1 MDKHISLAR
10 ELGYEG
16 QELRDYLKRQQD
28 LEREERLAQR
38 EYEKEKREAEQKDKE
53 REEKDKEREQKDKER
68 EQKEKD
74 REQKDKDRELE
85 KLRIEA
91 EKLKIEA
98 ARKDKEMEMEKEIAL
113 KKIEA
118 EVELKKIEAET
129 TSHPWG
135 PKEKSSNPRSP
146 KLPYF
151 DEHTDK
157 MDSYLTRFESYA
169 LSNKWDPSMWA
180 SYLSALLKGRALEV
194 FVRLSRDDQSDYG
207 QIKEAL
213 LTNFDL
219 TERSFRKK
227 FRDCRPEKA
236 ETFRQFS
243 GRLASY
249 LDKWLGLAKVEKTY
263 EAVCDF
269 LARDQF
275 LDCCSHELYLY
286 LKPKPFKAIDEL
298 AHEAD
303 LFADAKGGVPLC
315 ISKGQHKSRGV
326 DQAQPKVELK
336 QDQRPVIQCKI
347 CGKPHPTYKCWNN
360 PDNKKVASS
369 AEFDS
374 QYRGG
379 NSNWGQDRNRGQVDQ
394 RDNHYNSHNDNNY
407 RTVHQVN
414 FCKINSDV
422 GKGQDK
428 FSFPSSSSEGLPHKD
443 SKGTCHFPRSRLPTA
458 IGTVN
463 GKEIR
468 VLRDTGCTGVVVR
481 RSLVSDG
488 QMLNKQ
494 SGVTLINNY
503 KQRCPMARI
512 NIDCPFFRGTTDA
525 LCIDD
530 PAHDLVIGNIEG
542 SKFPDMTHFSSGVVN
557 KKRSKKSRKDRKVKW
572 ADKFIRQH
580 RQELCMMQASDAKL
594 ADIRR
599 RVESGSVTKGRSFSS
614 GETKFIRRNGLIY
627 RHFKKNANVSLQ
639 LVVPSSLTHS
649 VMNLAHESRK
659 VVNHR
664 GRKETISK
672 VLDEF
677 YWPGVCREVTQFC
690 RSCATCQR
698 TNHNIKVAMTH
709 CCSVPQRNISSK
721 EAVVSR
727 TRRTES
733 QTERRRSY
741 GSGRRCPIPY
751 YWRNMTVT
759 ESSSQC

>member
-38 EYEKEKREAEQKDKE
+38 EYEKEKREAEQ
-53 REEKDKEREQKDKER
+53 KDKEREQKDKER

-236 ETFRQFS
+236 KTFRQFS

-336 QDQRPVIQCKI
+336 QDQRHVIQCKI

-374 QYRGG
+374 QYKGG
-379 NSNWGQDRNRGQVDQ
+379 NSNWGQDRNFGRSDQ
-394 RDNHYNSHNDNNY
+394 RDNHFNNNY
-407 RTVHQVN
+407 RTDHQVD
-414 FCKINSDV
+414 FCKIESSDV
-422 GKGQDK
+422 GKGQAK
-428 FSFPSSSSEGLPHKD
+428 FKNPHSSSEGLPHKD
-443 SKGTCHFPRSRLPTA
+443 SKGTCRFPRSRLPTA
-458 IGTVN
+458 VGTVN

-530 PAHDLVIGNIEG
+530 PAHDLVVGNIEG
-542 SKFPDMTHFSSGVVN
+542 SKFPDMIHFSSGVN
-557 KKRSKKSRKDRKVKW
+557 RKKRSKKSRKDRKVKV
-572 ADKFIRQH
+572 ADKFIRQN

-599 RVESGSVTKGRSFSS
+599 RVESGSVTKSRSFSS

-677 YWPGVCREVTQFC
+677 YWPGVCREVIQFC
-690 RSCATCQR
+690 RSCAICQR
-698 TNHNIKVAMTH
+698 TTHNIKVAMTH

-727 TRRTES
+727 TRRTDS

-741 GSGRRCPIPY
+741 VSGRRCPIPY
-751 YWRNMTVT
+751 YWCNMTGT

>member
-286 LKPKPFKAIDEL
+286 LKPKTFKALGEL

-315 ISKGQHKSRGV
+315 INKGRQESKVVG
-326 DQAQPKVELK
+326 QAQPKVEPK
-336 QDQRPVIQCKI
+336 QEQRPGVQCKI
-347 CGKPHPTYKCWNN
+347 CGKPHPTFKCWNN
-360 PDNKKVASS
+360 PDNKRVAYS
-369 AEFDS
+369 AQFDS
-374 QYRGG
+374 QYRGD
-379 NSNWGQDRNRGQVDQ
+379 NSYRDQDRNFGRSDQ
-394 RDNHYNSHNDNNY
+394 RDNHYNNNY
-407 RTVHQVN
+407 RTDHQVN
-414 FCKINSDV
+414 FCKIDNKSSDI
-422 GKGQDK
+422 GK
-428 FSFPSSSSEGLPHKD
+428 GLPHKD

-463 GKEIR
+463 GKEVR

-512 NIDCPFFRGTTDA
+512 NIDCPFFRGSTNA

-542 SKFPDMTHFSSGVVN
+542 SKFPDMTHFSSGVV
-557 KKRSKKSRKDRKVKW
+557 
-572 ADKFIRQH
+572 
-580 RQELCMMQASDAKL
+580 
-594 ADIRR
+594 
-599 RVESGSVTKGRSFSS
+599 
-614 GETKFIRRNGLIY
+614 
-627 RHFKKNANVSLQ
+627 KNNY
-639 LVVPSSLTHS
+639 
-649 VMNLAHESRK
+649 
-659 VVNHR
+659 
-664 GRKETISK
+664 
-672 VLDEF
+672 F
-677 YWPGVCREVTQFC
+677 
-690 RSCATCQR
+690 
-698 TNHNIKVAMTH
+698 
-709 CCSVPQRNISSK
+709 
-721 EAVVSR
+721 
-727 TRRTES
+727 
-733 QTERRRSY
+733 
-741 GSGRRCPIPY
+741 
-751 YWRNMTVT
+751 
-759 ESSSQC
+759 

>member
-28 LEREERLAQR
+28 LEREERLAQW
-38 EYEKEKREAEQKDKE
+38 EYEREKREAEQ
-53 REEKDKEREQKDKER
+53 KDKEREQKDKER

-91 EKLKIEA
+91 EKMKIEA
-98 ARKDKEMEMEKEIAL
+98 ARKDKEMEMEKEVAL

-135 PKEKSSNPRSP
+135 PKEKSSSPRSP

-169 LSNKWDPSMWA
+169 LSNKWDLSMWA

-219 TERSFRKK
+219 TERSFGKK
-227 FRDCRPEKA
+227 FRDYRPEKA

-263 EAVCDF
+263 EAVFDF

-275 LDCCSHELYLY
+275 LDFCSHELYLY
-286 LKPKPFKAIDEL
+286 LKPKPFKVLGEL
-298 AHEAD
+298 AHEAG

-315 ISKGQHKSRGV
+315 ISKGQRSSKGV
-326 DQAQPKVELK
+326 DQAQPKVEPK
-336 QDQRPVIQCKI
+336 QDQRPVVKCKI
-347 CGKPHPTYKCWNN
+347 CGKPYPTHKCWNN

-379 NSNWGQDRNRGQVDQ
+379 NSNWGQNWNRGQFVQ
-394 RDNHYNSHNDNNY
+394 HDNCYDYNNY
-407 RTVHQVN
+407 RTDHQVN
-414 FCKINSDV
+414 FCKIESLNVD
-422 GKGQDK
+422 KGQAK
-428 FSFPSSSSEGLPHKD
+428 LSSPHSSSEG
-443 SKGTCHFPRSRLPTA
+443 TA
-458 IGTVN
+458 VGTVN
-463 GKEIR
+463 GKEVR

-503 KQRCPMARI
+503 NQKCPMARI

-542 SKFPDMTHFSSGVVN
+542 SKFPDMTHFSSGVVKN
-557 KKRSKKSRKDRKVKW
+557 KQSRKDRRKKRKVKV
-572 ADKFIRQH
+572 ADKFIRQN
-580 RQELCMMQASDAKL
+580 RQELVLKQASDAKL

-599 RVESGSVTKGRSFSS
+599 RVESGSVTKSRSFSS

-627 RHFKKNANVSLQ
+627 NHFKKNAKVLLQ
-639 LVVPSSLTHS
+639 LVIPSSLTHS
-649 VMNLAHESRK
+649 VINLAHESLR
-659 VVNHR
+659 VLNHR

-677 YWPGVCREVTQFC
+677 YWPGVCREVTQIC
-690 RSCATCQR
+690 KSCAICQR
-698 TNHNIKVAMTH
+698 TTQNIKVASTH

-721 EAVVSR
+721 EAVVSC

-733 QTERRRSY
+733 HTERRRSY

-751 YWRNMTVT
+751 YWRNMTET
-759 ESSSQC
+759 GSSSQC

>member
-38 EYEKEKREAEQKDKE
+38 EYEKEKREAEQ
-53 REEKDKEREQKDKER
+53 KDKEREQKDKER

-98 ARKDKEMEMEKEIAL
+98 ARKDKEMEMEKEIAI

-286 LKPKPFKAIDEL
+286 LKPKTFKALGEL
-298 AHEAD
+298 SHEAD
-303 LFADAKGGVPLC
+303 MFADAKGGVPLC
-315 ISKGQHKSRGV
+315 VEKGKHENKGV
-326 DQAQPKVELK
+326 DQAQPKVEPK
-336 QDQRPVIQCKI
+336 QEQRPRVQCKI

-374 QYRGG
+374 QYTYRGD
-379 NSNWGQDRNRGQVDQ
+379 NSNRSQDRNRGRVDQ
-394 RDNHYNSHNDNNY
+394 HDNRFDYDNY
-407 RTVHQVN
+407 RTDHQVN
-414 FCKINSDV
+414 FCKIDKSLDR
-422 GKGQDK
+422 GKG
-428 FSFPSSSSEGLPHKD
+428 LPRKD
-443 SKGTCHFPRSRLPTA
+443 NKGTCHFPRSRLPTA

-542 SKFPDMTHFSSGVVN
+542 SKFPDLTHFSSGVVSQ
-557 KKRSKKSRKDRKVKW
+557 KRSKKSRKDRKVKV
-572 ADKFIRQH
+572 ADNFIRQH
-580 RQELCMMQASDAKL
+580 RQELCMMQASDSKL
-594 ADIRR
+594 EDIRR
-599 RVESGSVTKGRSFSS
+599 RVESGSVTMSRGFSS

-627 RHFKKNANVSLQ
+627 RHHKKNAKVSLQ

-649 VMNLAHESRK
+649 VMNLAHESQK

-664 GRKETISK
+664 GRKETIAK

-690 RSCATCQR
+690 RSCAICQR
-698 TNHNIKVAMTH
+698 TTHNIKVAMTH

-727 TRRTES
+727 TRRTDS

-751 YWRNMTVT
+751 YWRNMTGT

>member
-1 MDKHISLAR
+1 
-10 ELGYEG
+10 
-16 QELRDYLKRQQD
+16 
-28 LEREERLAQR
+28 
-38 EYEKEKREAEQKDKE
+38 
-53 REEKDKEREQKDKER
+53 
-68 EQKEKD
+68 
-74 REQKDKDRELE
+74 
-85 KLRIEA
+85 
-91 EKLKIEA
+91 
-98 ARKDKEMEMEKEIAL
+98 
-113 KKIEA
+113 
-118 EVELKKIEAET
+118 
-129 TSHPWG
+129 
-135 PKEKSSNPRSP
+135 
-146 KLPYF
+146 
-151 DEHTDK
+151 

-315 ISKGQHKSRGV
+315 ISKGQRGSKAV
-326 DQAQPKVELK
+326 DQVQPKVEPK
-336 QDQRPVIQCKI
+336 QDQRPVVKCKI
-347 CGKPHPTYKCWNN
+347 CGKPHPDHKCWNN
-360 PDNKKVASS
+360 PDNKKFASS

-374 QYRGG
+374 QYRGS
-379 NSNWGQDRNRGQVDQ
+379 NSNWGQDRNRGRVDQ
-394 RDNHYNSHNDNNY
+394 HDNRYDYDNY
-407 RTVHQVN
+407 RTDHQVN
-414 FCKINSDV
+414 FCKIDKNLDV
-422 GKGQDK
+422 GKG
-428 FSFPSSSSEGLPHKD
+428 LPRKD
-443 SKGTCHFPRSRLPTA
+443 NKGTCHFPRSRLPTA

-463 GKEIR
+463 GREIR

-481 RSLVSDG
+481 RSLVSDD

-494 SGVTLINNY
+494 SCVTLINNY
-503 KQRCPMARI
+503 NQRCPMAHI

-542 SKFPDMTHFSSGVVN
+542 SKFPDMTHFSSGVN
-557 KKRSKKSRKDRKVKW
+557 RKKRSKESRKDRKVKV
-572 ADKFIRQH
+572 ADKFIRQN

-599 RVESGSVTKGRSFSS
+599 RVESGSVTKSRSFSS

-627 RHFKKNANVSLQ
+627 RHFKKNAKVSLQ

-664 GRKETISK
+664 GRKETISM

-677 YWPGVCREVTQFC
+677 YWPGVCGEVTQFC
-690 RSCATCQR
+690 RSCAICQR
-698 TNHNIKVAMTH
+698 TTHNIKVAMTH

-727 TRRTES
+727 TRRTDS

-751 YWRNMTVT
+751 YWRNMTET
-759 ESSSQC
+759 ESSSQ

>member
-53 REEKDKEREQKDKER
+53 REQKDKER

-98 ARKDKEMEMEKEIAL
+98 ARKDKEMEKEIAL

-315 ISKGQHKSRGV
+315 ITKGKQDSKRV
-326 DQAQPKVELK
+326 DQAQPKVEPK

-347 CGKPHPTYKCWNN
+347 CGKPHPTFKCWNN
-360 PDNKKVASS
+360 PDNKRVASS

-374 QYRGG
+374 QYKGG
-379 NSNWGQDRNRGQVDQ
+379 NSNWGHDRSFGRVDQ
-394 RDNHYNSHNDNNY
+394 RNNHFDNSHNDNNN
-407 RTVHQVN
+407 RTDHQVN
-414 FCKINSDV
+414 FCKIDCKSLDV
-422 GKGQDK
+422 GKGQ
-428 FSFPSSSSEGLPHKD
+428 FSSPHSSLEGLPRKD
-443 SKGTCHFPRSRLPTA
+443 SESTCRFPRSRLPTA

-463 GKEIR
+463 GKEVR
-468 VLRDTGCTGVVVR
+468 VLRDTGCMGVVVR

-503 KQRCPMARI
+503 NQRCPMARI
-512 NIDCPFFRGTTDA
+512 NVDCPFFRGTTDA

-542 SKFPDMTHFSSGVVN
+542 SKFPHMTHFSSGVFKN
-557 KKRSKKSRKDRKVKW
+557 KQSRKDRRKNRKVKVV
-572 ADKFIRQH
+572 DKFIRQN
-580 RQELCMMQASDAKL
+580 RQELCMMQASDSKL

-599 RVESGSVTKGRSFSS
+599 RVESGSVTKSRSFSS

-649 VMNLAHESRK
+649 VINLAHESLR
-659 VVNHR
+659 VLNHR

-690 RSCATCQR
+690 KSCATCQR
-698 TNHNIKVAMTH
+698 TTHIIKVAMTH

-727 TRRTES
+727 TRRTDS

-751 YWRNMTVT
+751 YWRNMTET
-759 ESSSQC
+759 ENSSQ

>member
-53 REEKDKEREQKDKER
+53 REQKDKEWEQKDKER

-85 KLRIEA
+85 KL
-91 EKLKIEA
+91 KIEA
-98 ARKDKEMEMEKEIAL
+98 ARKDKEMEMEKEIVL

-286 LKPKPFKAIDEL
+286 LKPKTFKALGEL

-315 ISKGQHKSRGV
+315 ISKGQHKSRGF
-326 DQAQPKVELK
+326 DQVQPKVEPK
-336 QDQRPVIQCKI
+336 QNQRPVIKCKI
-347 CGKPHPTYKCWNN
+347 CGKPHPTYKCWNH

-374 QYRGG
+374 QYRGS
-379 NSNWGQDRNRGQVDQ
+379 NSNWGQDRNRGRVDQ
-394 RDNHYNSHNDNNY
+394 HDNRYDYDNY
-407 RTVHQVN
+407 RTDHQVN
-414 FCKINSDV
+414 FCKIDKSLDV
-422 GKGQDK
+422 GKG
-428 FSFPSSSSEGLPHKD
+428 LPRKD
-443 SKGTCHFPRSRLPTA
+443 NKGTCHFPRSRLPTA

-512 NIDCPFFRGTTDA
+512 NIDSPFFRGSTDA
-525 LCIDD
+525 LCMDD

-542 SKFPDMTHFSSGVVN
+542 SKFPDITHFSSGVVN
-557 KKRSKKSRKDRKVKW
+557 KKRSKKSRKDSKVKV

-580 RQELCMMQASDAKL
+580 RQEILMKQASDIKL
-594 ADIRR
+594 REIRR

-627 RHFKKNANVSLQ
+627 RHFMKNGKVSLQ

-690 RSCATCQR
+690 RSCAICQR
-698 TNHNIKVAMTH
+698 TTHNIKVAMTH

-727 TRRTES
+727 TRRTDS

-759 ESSSQC
+759 DSSSQH

>member
-16 QELRDYLKRQQD
+16 QELRDYLKRQRD

-53 REEKDKEREQKDKER
+53 RE
-68 EQKEKD
+68 QKEKD
-74 REQKDKDRELE
+74 REQKDKDREFE

-213 LTNFDL
+213 NTNFDL

-326 DQAQPKVELK
+326 DQAQPKVEPK
-336 QDQRPVIQCKI
+336 QDQRPVVKCKF
-347 CGKPHPTYKCWNN
+347 CGKPHPSHKCWNN
-360 PDNKKVASS
+360 PDNKRVAYS
-369 AEFDS
+369 AQFDS
-374 QYRGG
+374 QYRGD
-379 NSNWGQDRNRGQVDQ
+379 NSYRDQDRNFGRSDQ
-394 RDNHYNSHNDNNY
+394 RDNHFDNNY
-407 RTVHQVN
+407 RTDHQVN
-414 FCKINSDV
+414 FCKIDNKSLDV
-422 GKGQDK
+422 GKG
-428 FSFPSSSSEGLPHKD
+428 LPRKD
-443 SKGTCHFPRSRLPTA
+443 NKGTCHFPRSRLPTA

-463 GKEIR
+463 GKEVR

-512 NIDCPFFRGTTDA
+512 NVDCPFFRGTTDA

-530 PAHDLVIGNIEG
+530 PAHDLVIGNVEG
-542 SKFPDMTHFSSGVVN
+542 SKFPDITHFSSGVVEN
-557 KKRSKKSRKDRKVKW
+557 KQSRKDRRKNRKVKVV
-572 ADKFIRQH
+572 DKFIRQN
-580 RQELCMMQASDAKL
+580 RQELVLKQASDVKL
-594 ADIRR
+594 KEIRR
-599 RVESGSVTKGRSFSS
+599 RVESGSVTKSRSFSS

-627 RHFKKNANVSLQ
+627 RHYKKNAKVSLQ

-649 VMNLAHESRK
+649 VMNLAHESQK

-698 TNHNIKVAMTH
+698 TTHNIKVAMTH

-727 TRRTES
+727 TRRTDS

-759 ESSSQC
+759 DSSSQH

>member
-10 ELGYEG
+10 ALGYEG
-16 QELRDYLKRQQD
+16 QELIDYLKRQQD

-38 EYEKEKREAEQKDKE
+38 EYEREKREAEQ
-53 REEKDKEREQKDKER
+53 KDKEREQKDKER

-91 EKLKIEA
+91 EKMKIEA
-98 ARKDKEMEMEKEIAL
+98 ARKDKEMEMEKEVAL
-113 KKIEA
+113 KKIES
-118 EVELKKIEAET
+118 EMELKKIEAET

-135 PKEKSSNPRSP
+135 PKEESSNPRSP

-169 LSNKWDPSMWA
+169 LSNKWDLSMWA

-219 TERSFRKK
+219 TERSFCKK

-263 EAVCDF
+263 EAVYDF

-286 LKPKPFKAIDEL
+286 LKPKPFKVLGEL

-303 LFADAKGGVPLC
+303 LLADAKGGVPLC
-315 ISKGQHKSRGV
+315 NTKGRQESKVVG
-326 DQAQPKVELK
+326 QAQPKVEPK
-336 QDQRPVIQCKI
+336 QDQRPVVKCKN
-347 CGKPHPTYKCWNN
+347 CGKPHPTHKCWNN

-379 NSNWGQDRNRGQVDQ
+379 NSIWGQDRNRGHVDKH
-394 RDNHYNSHNDNNY
+394 DNRYDYNNY
-407 RTVHQVN
+407 RTDHQVN
-414 FCKINSDV
+414 FCKIDNKSLDV
-422 GKGQDK
+422 GK
-428 FSFPSSSSEGLPHKD
+428 GLPHKD

-463 GKEIR
+463 GKEVK

-503 KQRCPMARI
+503 KQKCPVAHI

-542 SKFPDMTHFSSGVVN
+542 SKFPDMTHFSSGVVKN
-557 KKRSKKSRKDRKVKW
+557 KQPRKDRRKNRKVKV
-572 ADKFIRQH
+572 ADKFIRQN
-580 RQELCMMQASDAKL
+580 RQELVLKQASDAKL
-594 ADIRR
+594 ADIRS
-599 RVESGSVTKGRSFSS
+599 RVESGSVTKSCSFSS

-649 VMNLAHESRK
+649 GMNSAHES
-659 VVNHR
+659 
-664 GRKETISK
+664 
-672 VLDEF
+672 
-677 YWPGVCREVTQFC
+677 
-690 RSCATCQR
+690 
-698 TNHNIKVAMTH
+698 
-709 CCSVPQRNISSK
+709 
-721 EAVVSR
+721 
-727 TRRTES
+727 
-733 QTERRRSY
+733 
-741 GSGRRCPIPY
+741 
-751 YWRNMTVT
+751 
-759 ESSSQC
+759 

>member
-28 LEREERLAQR
+28 LEREERLVQR

-53 REEKDKEREQKDKER
+53 REQKDKEWEQKDKER

-74 REQKDKDRELE
+74 REQKDKDREL
-85 KLRIEA
+85 

-286 LKPKPFKAIDEL
+286 LKPKPFKAL
-298 AHEAD
+298 GQLSHEAD

-315 ISKGQHKSRGV
+315 ITKRRQESRGV

-347 CGKPHPTYKCWNN
+347 CGKPHPTYKCWKN
-360 PDNKKVASS
+360 PDNKRVASS

-374 QYRGG
+374 QYTYRGD

-394 RDNHYNSHNDNNY
+394 RDSHYANNNY
-407 RTVHQVN
+407 RTDHQVN
-414 FCKINSDV
+414 FCKIDSKSLDV
-422 GKGQDK
+422 GKGQAK
-428 FSFPSSSSEGLPHKD
+428 FSSPHFSTGGLPRKD
-443 SKGTCHFPRSRLPTA
+443 SQGTCHFPRSRLPTA

-463 GKEIR
+463 GKEVR

-503 KQRCPMARI
+503 NQRCPMARI
-512 NIDCPFFRGTTDA
+512 NIDCPFFRGTSDA

-542 SKFPDMTHFSSGVVN
+542 SKFPDITHFSSGVVRN
-557 KKRSKKSRKDRKVKW
+557 MRSKKSRKDRKVKV
-572 ADKFIRQH
+572 ADKFIRQN
-580 RQELCMMQASDAKL
+580 RQELVLKQASDAKL

-599 RVESGSVTKGRSFSS
+599 RVESGSVTKSRSFSS

-627 RHFKKNANVSLQ
+627 RHFKRNANVSLQ

-649 VMNLAHESRK
+649 VINLAHESLR
-659 VVNHR
+659 VLNHR

-698 TNHNIKVAMTH
+698 TNHNIKVTMTH

-727 TRRTES
+727 TRRTDS

-751 YWRNMTVT
+751 YWRNMTGT

>member
-53 REEKDKEREQKDKER
+53 REQKDKEREQKDEDR

-74 REQKDKDRELE
+74 RELEKMKIEAACKDKEL
-85 KLRIEA
+85 

-98 ARKDKEMEMEKEIAL
+98 VRKDKEMEMEKEIAL

-236 ETFRQFS
+236 EIFRQFS

-286 LKPKPFKAIDEL
+286 LKPKTFKVLGEL

-315 ISKGQHKSRGV
+315 ISKGQRGSKGV
-326 DQAQPKVELK
+326 DQAQPKVEPK
-336 QDQRPVIQCKI
+336 QDQSPVIKCKI
-347 CGKPHPTYKCWNN
+347 CGKPHPTHKCWNN
-360 PDNKKVASS
+360 PDNKRMAYG
-369 AEFDS
+369 AQFDS
-374 QYRGG
+374 QYRGD
-379 NSNWGQDRNRGQVDQ
+379 NSNWGQNRNFGRSDQ
-394 RDNHYNSHNDNNY
+394 RGNHYDNNY
-407 RTVHQVN
+407 RTDHQVN
-414 FCKINSDV
+414 FCKIDDKSLDV
-422 GKGQDK
+422 GK
-428 FSFPSSSSEGLPHKD
+428 GLPHKD
-443 SKGTCHFPRSRLPTA
+443 SKGSCHFPRSKLPTA

-463 GKEIR
+463 GKEVR
-468 VLRDTGCTGVVVR
+468 VLRDTGCTGVIVKR
-481 RSLVSDG
+481 NLVSENQFIG
-488 QMLNKQ
+488 KEC
-494 SGVTLINNY
+494 GVTLINDSQQ
-503 KQRCPMARI
+503 KCPVARI

-530 PAHDLVIGNIEG
+530 PAHDLVIGNVEG
-542 SKFPDMTHFSSGVVN
+542 SKFPDITHFSSGVVSQ
-557 KKRSKKSRKDRKVKW
+557 KRSKKSRKDRKVKV

-580 RQELCMMQASDAKL
+580 RQELCMMQASDSKL
-594 ADIRR
+594 EDIRR
-599 RVESGSVTKGRSFSS
+599 RVESGSVTMSRGFSS

-627 RHFKKNANVSLQ
+627 RHSKKNAKVSLQ
-639 LVVPSSLTHS
+639 LVIPSSLTHS
-649 VMNLAHESRK
+649 VMNLAYESRK

-690 RSCATCQR
+690 RSCAICQR
-698 TNHNIKVAMTH
+698 TTHSIKVAMTH

-751 YWRNMTVT
+751 YWRNMTT

>member
-53 REEKDKEREQKDKER
+53 REQKDKER

-98 ARKDKEMEMEKEIAL
+98 ARKDKEMEKEIAL

-286 LKPKPFKAIDEL
+286 LKPKTFKVLGEL

-315 ISKGQHKSRGV
+315 ITKGQYKSKSV
-326 DQAQPKVELK
+326 DQAQPKVEPK
-336 QDQRPVIQCKI
+336 QDQRPVVKCKI

-360 PDNKKVASS
+360 PDNKKVAYS

-374 QYRGG
+374 QYRGD
-379 NSNWGQDRNRGQVDQ
+379 NSYRDQDRNFGRVDQ
-394 RDNHYNSHNDNNY
+394 RDNYNINY
-407 RTVHQVN
+407 RTDHQVN
-414 FCKINSDV
+414 FCKIESSDV
-422 GKGQDK
+422 GKGQAK
-428 FSFPSSSSEGLPHKD
+428 FSYPHSSSEGLPRKD

-458 IGTVN
+458 VGTVN
-463 GKEIR
+463 GKEVR

-481 RSLVSDG
+481 RSLVPDG

-494 SGVTLINNY
+494 SGVPLINNY

-512 NIDCPFFRGTTDA
+512 NIDCPFFRGITDA

-542 SKFPDMTHFSSGVVN
+542 SKFPDITHFSSGVN
-557 KKRSKKSRKDRKVKW
+557 RNKRSKNRRKNRKVKV
-572 ADKFIRQH
+572 ADKFIRQN
-580 RQELCMMQASDAKL
+580 RQELVLKQAADIKL
-594 ADIRR
+594 KEIRR
-599 RVESGSVTKGRSFSS
+599 RVESGSVTKSRSFSS

-690 RSCATCQR
+690 RSCAICQR
-698 TNHNIKVAMTH
+698 TTHNIKVAMTQ
-709 CCSVPQRNISSK
+709 CCSIPQRNISSK

-727 TRRTES
+727 TRRTDS

-751 YWRNMTVT
+751 YWRNMTGT

>member
-28 LEREERLAQR
+28 LEREEKLAQR
-38 EYEKEKREAEQKDKE
+38 EYEKEKREAEQ
-53 REEKDKEREQKDKER
+53 KDKEREQKDKER

-98 ARKDKEMEMEKEIAL
+98 ARKDMEMEKEIAL

-275 LDCCSHELYLY
+275 LDCCNHELYLY

-315 ISKGQHKSRGV
+315 ITKGRQESKVVG
-326 DQAQPKVELK
+326 QAQPKVEPN
-336 QDQRPVIQCKI
+336 QDQRPVVKCNI
-347 CGKPHPTYKCWNN
+347 CGKPHPTHKCWNN
-360 PDNKKVASS
+360 PDNKKFASS

-374 QYRGG
+374 QYKGG
-379 NSNWGQDRNRGQVDQ
+379 NSNWGQDRSFGRVDQ

-407 RTVHQVN
+407 RTDHQVN

-422 GKGQDK
+422 EKGQDT
-428 FSFPSSSSEGLPHKD
+428 FSFPHSSSEVLPRKD

-463 GKEIR
+463 GKEVR

-503 KQRCPMARI
+503 KQRCPVARI
-512 NIDCPFFRGTTDA
+512 NVDCPFFRGTTDA

-557 KKRSKKSRKDRKVKW
+557 KERSKKSRKDRKVKV

-580 RQELCMMQASDAKL
+580 RQELCMKQASDAKL

-599 RVESGSVTKGRSFSS
+599 RVESGSVTKSRSFSS

-627 RHFKKNANVSLQ
+627 RHFKKNAKVSLQ

-690 RSCATCQR
+690 RSCAICQR
-698 TNHNIKVAMTH
+698 TTHNIKVAMTH

-727 TRRTES
+727 TRRTDS

-759 ESSSQC
+759 DSSSRY

>member
-53 REEKDKEREQKDKER
+53 REQKDKER

-98 ARKDKEMEMEKEIAL
+98 ARKDMEMEKEIAL

-286 LKPKPFKAIDEL
+286 LKPKTFKVLGDL

-303 LFADAKGGVPLC
+303 LFADAKGGVSLC
-315 ISKGQHKSRGV
+315 ISKGQRGSKGV
-326 DQAQPKVELK
+326 DQAQPKVEPK
-336 QDQRPVIQCKI
+336 QDQRPVVKCKF

-360 PDNKKVASS
+360 PDNKKFASS

-374 QYRGG
+374 QYTYRGD
-379 NSNWGQDRNRGQVDQ
+379 NSNRGQDKNRGRVDQ

-407 RTVHQVN
+407 RTDHQVN

-422 GKGQDK
+422 GKGQAK
-428 FSFPSSSSEGLPHKD
+428 FSSHHSSSEVLPHKD

-463 GKEIR
+463 GKEVR
-468 VLRDTGCTGVVVR
+468 VLRDTGCTGVV
-481 RSLVSDG
+481 
-488 QMLNKQ
+488 NK
-494 SGVTLINNY
+494 
-503 KQRCPMARI
+503 
-512 NIDCPFFRGTTDA
+512 
-525 LCIDD
+525 
-530 PAHDLVIGNIEG
+530 E
-542 SKFPDMTHFSSGVVN
+542 
-557 KKRSKKSRKDRKVKW
+557 RSKKSRKNRKVKV
-572 ADKFIRQH
+572 ADKFIRQN
-580 RQELCMMQASDAKL
+580 RQELVLKQASDAKL

-599 RVESGSVTKGRSFSS
+599 RVESGSVTKSRSFSS
-614 GETKFIRRNGLIY
+614 GETKFIRWNGLIY
-627 RHFKKNANVSLQ
+627 RHFKRNANVSLQ

-649 VMNLAHESRK
+649 VINLAHESLR
-659 VVNHR
+659 VLNHR
-664 GRKETISK
+664 GRKETIAK

-690 RSCATCQR
+690 RSCAICQR
-698 TNHNIKVAMTH
+698 TTHNIKVAMTH

-727 TRRTES
+727 TRRTDS

-741 GSGRRCPIPY
+741 CSGRRCPIPY

-759 ESSSQC
+759 DSSSQH

>member
-1 MDKHISLAR
+1 
-10 ELGYEG
+10 
-16 QELRDYLKRQQD
+16 
-28 LEREERLAQR
+28 
-38 EYEKEKREAEQKDKE
+38 
-53 REEKDKEREQKDKER
+53 
-68 EQKEKD
+68 
-74 REQKDKDRELE
+74 
-85 KLRIEA
+85 
-91 EKLKIEA
+91 
-98 ARKDKEMEMEKEIAL
+98 
-113 KKIEA
+113 
-118 EVELKKIEAET
+118 
-129 TSHPWG
+129 
-135 PKEKSSNPRSP
+135 
-146 KLPYF
+146 
-151 DEHTDK
+151 

-263 EAVCDF
+263 EAVSDF
-269 LARDQF
+269 LSRDQF

-286 LKPKPFKAIDEL
+286 LKPKPFKALGEL
-298 AHEAD
+298 SHEAD
-303 LFADAKGGVPLC
+303 LFAYAKGGVPLC
-315 ISKGQHKSRGV
+315 VSKGQHKSKSV
-326 DQAQPKVELK
+326 DQAQPKVEPN
-336 QDQRPVIQCKI
+336 QDQRPVVKCKI
-347 CGKPHPTYKCWNN
+347 CGKPHPTYKCWNK
-360 PDNKKVASS
+360 PDNKKVAYS

-374 QYRGG
+374 QYRGD
-379 NSNWGQDRNRGQVDQ
+379 NSYRDQDRNFGRSDQ
-394 RDNHYNSHNDNNY
+394 HDNHYNNNY
-407 RTVHQVN
+407 RTDHQVN
-414 FCKINSDV
+414 FCKIDNKSSDV
-422 GKGQDK
+422 GKG
-428 FSFPSSSSEGLPHKD
+428 LPHKD
-443 SKGTCHFPRSRLPTA
+443 NKGTCHFPRSRLPTA

-503 KQRCPMARI
+503 KQRCPVARI
-512 NIDCPFFRGTTDA
+512 NIDCPFFRGSTDA

-542 SKFPDMTHFSSGVVN
+542 SKFPDMTHFSSGVVKN
-557 KKRSKKSRKDRKVKW
+557 KQSRKDRRKNRKVKV
-572 ADKFIRQH
+572 ADKFIRQN
-580 RQELCMMQASDAKL
+580 RQELVLMQASDAKL

-599 RVESGSVTKGRSFSS
+599 RVESGSVTKSRSFSS

-627 RHFKKNANVSLQ
+627 RHFKRNANVSLQ

-649 VMNLAHESRK
+649 VINLAHESLR
-659 VVNHR
+659 VLNHR

-698 TNHNIKVAMTH
+698 TNHNIKVTMTH

-727 TRRTES
+727 TRRTDS

-759 ESSSQC
+759 DSSSRY

>member
-38 EYEKEKREAEQKDKE
+38 EYEREKREAEQKDNE
-53 REEKDKEREQKDKER
+53 G
-68 EQKEKD
+68 
-74 REQKDKDRELE
+74 EQKDKDRELE

-275 LDCCSHELYLY
+275 LDCCSYELYLY
-286 LKPKPFKAIDEL
+286 LKPKPFKALGEL
-298 AHEAD
+298 SQEAD

-315 ISKGQHKSRGV
+315 ITKGRQESKAVG
-326 DQAQPKVELK
+326 QAQPKVEPK
-336 QDQRPVIQCKI
+336 QDQWPVVQCKI

-360 PDNKKVASS
+360 PDNKRVASS

-374 QYRGG
+374 QYTYMGD
-379 NSNWGQDRNRGQVDQ
+379 NSNWGQDRNRGRVDHC
-394 RDNHYNSHNDNNY
+394 DNHYDNNY
-407 RTVHQVN
+407 RTDHQVN

-422 GKGQDK
+422 GKGQAK
-428 FSFPSSSSEGLPHKD
+428 VSSPHFSKGVLPRKD

-463 GKEIR
+463 GKKIR

-512 NIDCPFFRGTTDA
+512 NIDSPYFRGSTDA

-542 SKFPDMTHFSSGVVN
+542 SKFPDITHFSSGVVSQ
-557 KKRSKKSRKDRKVKW
+557 KRSKKSRKNTKVKV
-572 ADKFIRQH
+572 ADKFIRQN
-580 RQELCMMQASDAKL
+580 RQELVLKQASDAKL

-599 RVESGSVTKGRSFSS
+599 RVESGSVTKSRSFST

-627 RHFKKNANVSLQ
+627 RHFKKNAKVSLQ

-649 VMNLAHESRK
+649 VMNLAHKSRK

-690 RSCATCQR
+690 RFCAICQR
-698 TNHNIKVAMTH
+698 TTHNIKVAMTH
-709 CCSVPQRNISSK
+709 CCSVTQRNISSK

-727 TRRTES
+727 TRWTES

-751 YWRNMTVT
+751 YWRNMTET
-759 ESSSQC
+759 ESSSQH